1 MSGVRNIWH
10 GWISARVSVV
20 GVAGLTLLSACNGVI
35 GAPGGGAD
43 DGASGPGTTTGAGP
57 SSGSSIGPPLRS
69 SAGRRL
75 SRREFKRSIQRLIG
89 PDAPVDITIL
99 PDDTFTPFD
108 NDVAEQSPSMLLVES
123 AESIAH
129 NLADW
134 VVGAPDR
141 LQRVVP
147 CTPQSATDA
156 ACFEQFVKQF
166 GKRVLRR
173 PLDQDEVTSMLEL
186 LSYAKAPGQFSDA
199 VSMALRLFLMHPEF
213 IYRVEPGVSVADGKV
228 RLSPYEVATRLSF
241 VLQGVTPDDTL
252 LTAADSGTL
261 DTSDGILGEAK
272 RLLAAEEGKVQLR
285 RFHALWLGYS
295 KLDTLP
301 LQIKL
306 RAESDALVDRAT
318 ESTRDYL
325 YLLRAD
331 ETNIDAELATH
342 YGLAPPASG
351 FDWVSYGD
359 ARRRGII
366 SQGMFAAAGAK
377 FGDTS
382 PTRRGKFI
390 RERFLC
396 QPVPLPKVNVDVD
409 MPPMQK
415 TANACKVDRYR
426 EHRADAVCAGCHGL
440 MDPIGFGLENFD
452 ELGRYRD
459 HDKDRP
465 ECPIDGVGQLDET
478 TPFTGAKELATIVAG
493 SPALEPCLGQYFIRF
508 AAGRK
513 LDDTDVLSAPWLAD
527 EMHKSGNTFVAMALA
542 YVTHDNFRYREQ

>member
-1 MSGVRNIWH
+1 MSRSLELQVSHCSPRATGL
-10 GWISARVSVV
+10 SARLA
-20 GVAGLTLLSACNGVI
+20 VAPLTAFRLGNHHRHRL
-35 GAPGGGAD
+35 
-43 DGASGPGTTTGAGP
+43 
-57 SSGSSIGPPLRS
+57 
-69 SAGRRL
+69 AGRL
-75 SRREFKRSIQRLIG
+75 EYRSAAQELGGQASQPGRIQTIDPTFDR
-89 PDAPVDITIL
+89 PNAPVDITIL
-99 PDDTFTPFD
+99 PDDTLTPFD

-156 ACFEQFVKQF
+156 ACFEQFVRQF

-173 PLDQDEVTSMLEL
+173 PLDQEEVTSMLEL
-186 LSYAKAPGQFSDA
+186 LSYAKASGQFTDA

-228 RLSPYEVATRLSF
+228 RLSPYEVASRLSF

-252 LTAADSGTL
+252 LAAADNGTL
-261 DTSDGILGEAK
+261 DTSAGVLGEAK
-272 RLLAAEEGKVQLR
+272 RLLASDEGKVQLR

-301 LQIKL
+301 IQIKL
-306 RAESDALVDRAT
+306 RAETRRSRRSRHRIRPRLPLPAARRRDQHRCRAGD
-318 ESTRDYL
+318 S
-325 YLLRAD
+325 LRARP
-331 ETNIDAELATH
+331 TCQRVRLGQLRN
-342 YGLAPPASG
+342 AP
-351 FDWVSYGD
+351 
-359 ARRRGII
+359 RRGII

-409 MPPMQK
+409 LPPMQK

-440 MDPIGFGLENFD
+440 MDPIGFGLENLD
-452 ELGRYRD
+452 ELGRYRA
-459 HDKDRP
+459 HDERP
-465 ECPIDGVGQLDET
+465 ARVPHRRCR
-478 TPFTGAKELATIVAG
+478 
-493 SPALEPCLGQYFIRF
+493 PAR
-508 AAGRK
+508 
-513 LDDTDVLSAPWLAD
+513 
-527 EMHKSGNTFVAMALA
+527 
-542 YVTHDNFRYREQ
+542 